1 MIPEMSIEKENSEP
15 DDTEPLGSGVSA
27 EIASVLSDNRNAFL
41 AFLERRVG
49 SRAAAEDIL
58 QEAFSHSLD
67 RLEALRHEESAV
79 AWFYRVLRNAV
90 VDYYRRRASA
100 SRALEAFSSELSRAE
115 EPAGE
120 VAEEV
125 CKCVARLAGTLK
137 PEYAEALRRIEVDG
151 ASVKSFAEEAGIS
164 SSNAGVRV
172 FRAREALRKKVVA
185 SCGACATHGCLNCTC
200 EPMPE

>member
-1 MIPEMSIEKENSEP
+1 MPDGIQRDAPADGEP
-15 DDTEPLGSGVSA
+15 AQGGRA
-27 EIASVLSDNRNAFL
+27 GEITSVLSDNLDAFL
-41 AFLERRVG
+41 SFLERRLG
-49 SRAAAEDIL
+49 SRAVAEDVL
-58 QEAFSHSLD
+58 QEAFSRSLD
-67 RLEALRHEESAV
+67 RLETLRHEESAV